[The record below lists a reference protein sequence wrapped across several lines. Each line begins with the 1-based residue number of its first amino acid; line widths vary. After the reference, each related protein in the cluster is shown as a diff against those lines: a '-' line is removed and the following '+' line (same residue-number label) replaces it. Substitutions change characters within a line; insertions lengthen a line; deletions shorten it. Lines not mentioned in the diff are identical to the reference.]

1 MFSLPHLTHQ
11 VSGPVGSVMRVM
23 RAGRREIKRR
33 AQWAVRGW
41 ADEDTWNLDVTL
53 CLRLADQLDH
63 LAENSH
69 SWPGTEEF
77 PTAEHWTADLHSTAE
92 RLRRVEGSTQ
102 TLEAE
107 NALLEAMEA
116 ADANRVGPE
125 VVLGCREA
133 WSAASSKDQEEVT
146 RALHWVA
153 EHHQHLWD

>member
-1 MFSLPHLTHQ
+1 MISLPHLPHQ
-11 VSGPVGSVMRVM
+11 VRGGVNGVRRAL

-33 AQWAVRGW
+33 TQWMVRGW

-69 SWPGTEEF
+69 VWPGTAEF
-77 PTAEHWTADLHSTAE
+77 PTPEHWTAALRRTAKQ
-92 RLRRVEGSTQ
+92 LRRVEGSTQ
-102 TLEAE
+102 TFEAE
-107 NALLEAMEA
+107 EALEKAMKAMDE
-116 ADANRVGPE
+116 NKIGPE
-125 VVLGCREA
+125 GVLGCREA
-133 WSAASSKDQEEVT
+133 WIAASSKDQEEVT